1 MSEGIVEGAPRTAR
15 YATGAMFGVCAVT
28 IWATWIVVTRLG
40 VTTTLSVYD
49 LTMLRFGAAGVLLF
63 PVVLRKGLA
72 LERLGPLRLLILVC
86 SAGAPYVLV
95 AASGLKL
102 APVAHA
108 GALLPGSM
116 PLFVALLSWLLTKER
131 FTASRLTGYA
141 LIALGGATIA
151 GPGAFSLGETQIG
164 HILLLSAAF
173 IWACYAIVLRASR
186 LDSLHAAALVSTG
199 SLILYGPV
207 YLAFHGLH
215 GMDAPLRDIVT
226 QALFQGVMVS
236 IVALFLFGKGI
247 EILGA
252 SAGAAFSAL
261 VPPMAAL
268 IAIPILGEVPTLAE
282 QVALLAVSL
291 GVYLAS
297 GGKLPGAWRRMRK
310 G

>member
-1 MSEGIVEGAPRTAR
+1 MSEEVAEGAPQTAR
-15 YATGAMFGVCAVT
+15 YATGAMFGVSAVT
-28 IWATWIVVTRLG
+28 VWATWLVVTRLG

-49 LTMLRFGAAGVLLF
+49 LTMLRFGAAGLLLF
-63 PVVLRKGLA
+63 PIVLRKGLA
-72 LERLGPLRLLILVC
+72 LEWLGPLRLLILVC

-95 AASGLKL
+95 AASGLRL

-116 PLFVALLSWLLTKER
+116 PLFVALLSFLLTHER
-131 FTASRLTGYA
+131 FAASRLIGYA
-141 LIALGGATIA
+141 LIAIGGAAIA
-151 GPGAFSLGETQIG
+151 GPTAVSFGDTQIG
-164 HILLLSAAF
+164 HILLLVAAF
-173 IWACYAIVLRASR
+173 IWAGYAIVLRASG

-215 GMDAPLRDIVT
+215 GMDAPLRDIVIQT
-226 QALFQGVMVS
+226 LFQGVMVS

-247 EILGA
+247 ELLGA

-268 IAIPILGEVPTLAE
+268 IAIPLLGETPSLIE
-282 QVALLAVSL
+282 QIALLCVSL

-297 GGKLPGAWRRMRK
+297 GGRAPSLRIGRR